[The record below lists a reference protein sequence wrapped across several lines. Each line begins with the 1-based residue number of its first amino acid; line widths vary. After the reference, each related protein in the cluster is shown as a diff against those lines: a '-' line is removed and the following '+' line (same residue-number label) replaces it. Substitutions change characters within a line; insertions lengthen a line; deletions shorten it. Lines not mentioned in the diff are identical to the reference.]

1 MKKSFPLVLALA
13 LILPLAATPA
23 WSQSLA
29 ESWGKAKDA
38 TAEALG
44 KTADEA
50 AQALTKAADATAET
64 LGKAKDSTVETW
76 DKVTGKEKPKKPAAK
91 PAFPATVLRATD
103 GDTIVVRTNDAEDIK
118 VRLYGIDAPEVKQ
131 EGGKE
136 ATAALRPLQGQM
148 VIIRE
153 MDIDQSG
160 QTVALVEHNGRSVN
174 LDLVAQGHA
183 WFYSQYCKTGPMCG
197 QIKVAQDEAR
207 AAKRGLWAGEKPVA
221 PWDWRK
227 KK

>member
-1 MKKSFPLVLALA
+1 MTRLSFILSLALTLVLSV
-13 LILPLAATPA
+13 PA
-23 WSQSLA
+23 WSQDTLA
-29 ESWGKAKDA
+29 DSWGKAKDA

-50 AQALTKAADATAET
+50 GQALSKAADATADT
-64 LGKAKDSTVETW
+64 LGKAKDATVETW

-118 VRLYGIDAPEVKQ
+118 VRLYGIDAPEAKQ

-136 ATAALRPLQGQM
+136 ATAALKPLQGQM

-160 QTVALVEHNGRSVN
+160 QTVALVEHNGRPVN
-174 LDLVAQGHA
+174 LDLVAQGYA
-183 WFYSQYCKTGPMCG
+183 WHYPLYCKEQPICG
-197 QIKVAQDEAR
+197 QIKAAEAEAR
-207 AAKRGLWAGEKPVA
+207 AEKKGLWAKEPVA
-221 PWDWRK
+221 QQ
-227 KK
+227 